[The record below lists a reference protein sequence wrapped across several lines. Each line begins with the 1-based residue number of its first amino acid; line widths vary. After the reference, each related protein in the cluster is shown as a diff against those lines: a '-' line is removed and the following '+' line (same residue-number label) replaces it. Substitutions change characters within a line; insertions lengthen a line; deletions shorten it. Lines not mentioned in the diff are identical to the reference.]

1 LQGVISRKK
10 ITGVT
15 QNLHTLQ
22 EGKSLLT
29 LVYINK
35 KLAYKK
41 KELDNICIILLYI
54 LDKVNNDMNI
64 QYYI

>member
-41 KELDNICIILLYI
+41 KGIR
-54 LDKVNNDMNI
+54 
-64 QYYI
+64 